1 MYMTPLDVIYTLRY
15 VVLALGDRALMD
27 TTVCVSRRSWASVRK
42 MLDAM
47 RFCQV
52 ASQYCN
58 ESCKLG
64 DRLTLACRRKLSSVY
79 FMKACAEC
87 QVELERDQPA
97 TLADTVKS
105 A

>member
-1 MYMTPLDVIYTLRY
+1 
-15 VVLALGDRALMD
+15 MD
-27 TTVCVSRRSWASVRK
+27 TTVCVSKRSWASVRK

-64 DRLTLACRRKLSSVY
+64 DRLTRAGETLVSLFHEGLR
-79 FMKACAEC
+79 AEY
-87 QVELERDQPA
+87 QVELKHDQPA
-97 TLADTVKS
+97 TLADAVKS